1 MLQSTTFNE
10 NRVWPLIS
18 NAKLSYTWWW
28 QHAAAIPGDGKLLP
42 YSQLFFTI
50 SDNTPSCGSIWSNWS
65 FWSLADGPSLA
76 PICTMYMFC
85 KKSCTFGRP
94 MCGLCLQSDKIG
106 QPGQVMHSDHWNLW
120 QRPILIRIC
129 FMYRN
134 HSGYQE
140 QTLGICIWKASLYL
154 VRNRTINNRAWISGV
169 SEFIS
174 PLVGRL
180 VSVIQSSPGPGSLGV
195 GWGTWLVQALPC
207 ALCNVYLYNQVQTLP
222 CVSGIQILEWV
233 SLYHLWSLASGRSYN
248 QCTITIQAHLV
259 AVQKLRFMN
268 TTIPYYPQYLSSLWN
283 IEEFVIASKS
293 H

>member
-1 MLQSTTFNE
+1 MMATC
-10 NRVWPLIS
+10 R
-18 NAKLSYTWWW
+18 SYTWWW
-28 QHAAAIPGDGKLLP
+28 QVVGVITII
-42 YSQLFFTI
+42 LFNFRQQTFLWLHLIDLIILI
-50 SDNTPSCGSIWSNWS
+50 SCRWFFIGSDLYDVYVLQKVRYLW
-65 FWSLADGPSLA
+65 AV
-76 PICTMYMFC
+76 
-85 KKSCTFGRP
+85 GRP
-94 MCGLCLQSDKIG
+94 MYGLCLQGDKIG
-106 QPGQVMHSDHWNLW
+106 QPGQVMHSAHWNLW

-169 SEFIS
+169 SEFAS
-174 PLVGRL
+174 SVVGP
-180 VSVIQSSPGPGSLGV
+180 SVIQSSLGPGSLGV

-207 ALCNVYLYNQVQTLP
+207 ALCNVYLYKQVQTLP
-222 CVSGIQILEWV
+222 CVSGIQILDWV

-268 TTIPYYPQYLSSLWN
+268 TTIPHYPQHLSSLCN
-283 IEEFVIASKS
+283 IEEFGIASKS